1 MRHYRQLP
9 GHHPGLTARGYTLK
23 EAEDCIARSVEL
35 FLEARKSGGPRRA
48 GIAAARCPLC
58 LGAVGPYGAYLADGS
73 EYRGNYGV
81 SDDVLRDF
89 HRRRMEILWEAGSD
103 LLLLET
109 QPSLHEALIEA
120 DIAEELGADYWISF
134 SAGTAAT
141 STRGTG
147 SPTAPPPSPR
157 ATPTCG

>member
-1 MRHYRQLP
+1 M
-9 GHHPGLTARGYTLK
+9 
-23 EAEDCIARSVEL
+23 
-35 FLEARKSGGPRRA
+35 
-48 GIAAARCPLC
+48 PLC

-109 QPSLHEALIEA
+109 QPSLHEGPHRGG
-120 DIAEELGADYWISF
+120 DRRGAGGRLLISF
-134 SAGTAAT
+134 SCRDG
-141 STRGTG
+141 SHINEGTG
-147 SPTAPPPSPR
+147 SPTAPPLSPR
-157 ATPTCG
+157 TTPTCG